1 MCPKHKMHKIMK
13 AKMLKHALR
22 NWRTVVFTF
31 GLFRICCMASAMAR
45 TSDAFP
51 PPLLAALSGRAG
63 LRQDAYL
70 HELLCDDFGPKE
82 KSFGRGV
89 RG

>member
-1 MCPKHKMHKIMK
+1 
-13 AKMLKHALR
+13 
-22 NWRTVVFTF
+22 
-31 GLFRICCMASAMAR
+31 MASAMAR

-70 HELLCDDFGPKE
+70 HELQSDDFGPKE
-82 KSFGRGV
+82 KSFGRGACDLKWWPLFLACLLERLRSPISLRRV
-89 RG
+89 CE

>member
-1 MCPKHKMHKIMK
+1 
-13 AKMLKHALR
+13 
-22 NWRTVVFTF
+22 
-31 GLFRICCMASAMAR
+31 MAR

-70 HELLCDDFGPKE
+70 HELLCDDFWTKRKKFWEGSARLKME
-82 KSFGRGV
+82 TALACV
-89 RG
+89 LA

>member
-1 MCPKHKMHKIMK
+1 
-13 AKMLKHALR
+13 
-22 NWRTVVFTF
+22 
-31 GLFRICCMASAMAR
+31 MASAMAR

-70 HELLCDDFGPKE
+70 HELLCDDFWTKE